1 MIATWMVVGCETVR
15 QVKAGC
21 WGHWVEATD
30 GARSG
35 PKRGTIWSN
44 RHNVKP
50 YRQCVDENAP
60 HIDLERMSHDEN
72 DITNFGNVIF
82 E

>member
-1 MIATWMVVGCETVR
+1 MLLLIFIMIATGMVAGCETVR

-21 WGHWVEATD
+21 WGHWVESND

-35 PKRGTIWSN
+35 HKRGTIWSN

-50 YRQCVDENAP
+50 YRQCVDEKAP
-60 HIDLERMSHDEN
+60 HIDLERRPW
-72 DITNFGNVIF
+72 G
-82 E
+82 

>member
-1 MIATWMVVGCETVR
+1 MKKLLLIFIMIATWMVVSCETVR

-35 PKRGTIWSN
+35 HKRGTIWSN
-44 RHNVKP
+44 RNNVKP

-60 HIDLERMSHDEN
+60 HPNLEKRPY
-72 DITNFGNVIF
+72 G
-82 E
+82 